1 MAGRIGVKSRAPC
14 GNMQGCSI
22 GVSRLGPS
30 SRIRNGVSAAAGCAN
45 VTFKG
50 PVVIAS
56 GAILGNEL
64 TVGGE
69 LREIVTVRARGA
81 SNWAEFS
88 ATRASAIRSGGTRKS
103 WLLKSLGAGY
113 PPRSPKPRTYKPA
126 ALDAAAL
133 PAGR

>member
-22 GVSRLGPS
+22 GVSRLPS

-50 PVVIAS
+50 PVVIVS

-69 LREIVTVRARGA
+69 LGEIVTVTARGA
-81 SNWAEFS
+81 ANWAEF
-88 ATRASAIRSGGTRKS
+88 
-103 WLLKSLGAGY
+103 
-113 PPRSPKPRTYKPA
+113 A
-126 ALDAAAL
+126 AQRAAAHR
-133 PAGR
+133 AGPTHKSCP

>member
-1 MAGRIGVKSRAPC
+1 MAGTVGVKSRAPC

-69 LREIVTVRARGA
+69 LGEIGTVKARGPA
-81 SNWAEFS
+81 NLGEIS
-88 ATRASAIRSGGTRKS
+88 ATRGRANRSGG
-103 WLLKSLGAGY
+103 
-113 PPRSPKPRTYKPA
+113 PRESM
-126 ALDAAAL
+126 
-133 PAGR
+133 